1 MREVTRTHSNRVT
14 IKRGAVAVAAVL
26 LIVVLVLLV
35 VNLQRGQ
42 RYAQALRFAEAG
54 DAASAY
60 DIFASLGSYADSA
73 ERAAGLV
80 QKDPALPYRKAAKGD
95 VIAFGSFE
103 QDGDTTNS
111 AEPIRWIV
119 LERFDDRLL
128 VLSAD
133 VLDGRQ
139 YNHVPF
145 QEVTWAD
152 SDLRAWMNDDFLTAA
167 FGPAQQ
173 GIIATV
179 CNSNEDQSVT
189 GAEGGADTQ
198 DRVFALSETESV
210 IYLSSS
216 ANRADIGAA
225 PASAF
230 AASGALTVSEDGTAD
245 WWLRSPGTYGFAAQ
259 FVDAEGKP
267 SVSGANVDVLY
278 GVRPALWIDVSEA
291 GRGAQ

>member
-1 MREVTRTHSNRVT
+1 VTRTHPNRVT

-35 VNLQRGQ
+35 VNFQRGQ
-42 RYAQALRFAEAG
+42 RYAQALRLAEAG
-54 DAASAY
+54 DAVSAY

-103 QDGDTTNS
+103 QDGDTTNG

>member
-1 MREVTRTHSNRVT
+1 MREVTRTHPNRVT

-35 VNLQRGQ
+35 VNFQRGQ
-42 RYAQALRFAEAG
+42 RYAQALRLAEAG

-103 QDGDTTNS
+103 QDGDTTNG

-291 GRGAQ
+291 GRGAR

>member
-1 MREVTRTHSNRVT
+1 VTRTHPNRVT

-35 VNLQRGQ
+35 VNFQRGQ
-42 RYAQALRFAEAG
+42 RYAQALRLAEAG

-103 QDGDTTNS
+103 QDGDTTNG

>member
-1 MREVTRTHSNRVT
+1 M
-14 IKRGAVAVAAVL
+14 
-26 LIVVLVLLV
+26 VLVLLV
-35 VNLQRGQ
+35 VNFQRGQ
-42 RYAQALRFAEAG
+42 RYAQALRLAEAG
-54 DAASAY
+54 DAVSAY

-103 QDGDTTNS
+103 QDGDTTNG

>member
-1 MREVTRTHSNRVT
+1 M
-14 IKRGAVAVAAVL
+14 
-26 LIVVLVLLV
+26 VLVLLV
-35 VNLQRGQ
+35 VNFQRGQ
-42 RYAQALRFAEAG
+42 RYAQALRLAEAG

-73 ERAAGLV
+73 QRAAGLV

-103 QDGDTTNS
+103 QDGDTTNG

-291 GRGAQ
+291 GQGAQ

>member
-1 MREVTRTHSNRVT
+1 MREVTRTHPNRVT

-42 RYAQALRFAEAG
+42 RYAQALRLAEAG

-103 QDGDTTNS
+103 QDGDTTNG

-216 ANRADIGAA
+216 ANRADNGAA